1 MKRSLPPPLDLQEE
15 VTELIATLHLTER
28 RLEELTAGQVD
39 TVADEAGRPL
49 LLRRPQNELRRNEA
63 VRQAAILDALPASI
77 ALLDGRGCI
86 VSVNEA
92 WLNLACVNA
101 LSGPAFS
108 VGLNY
113 LDVCD
118 AATGGGAG
126 DALKAAAGIRSVLT
140 GATRHFSFEYF
151 CGAPSERRS
160 FVSTVT
166 PLNAVALLGVV
177 ITHMDV
183 TEERRAKERLFE
195 SELRFRQMAENI
207 RDVFFLREAD
217 RSQVLYVS
225 PAYAE
230 IWGRS
235 CESLYADPQSWVA
248 AIHPDDQASTA
259 TMRRIEPV
267 GGAFVVEYRIV
278 RPDGTIRWIE
288 SRGFPVHDG
297 AGSMVRIAGVATDI
311 TDRKESQ
318 RRIVYLN
325 RVYAMLSGINSL
337 IVRAR
342 DRAELFRDAC
352 QMAVTEGGFL
362 TTWIGV
368 LDRNT
373 MRIVPVASAGTG
385 PDFLNLLAQRFAQG
399 EAIPL
404 SGSKTSR
411 AISTKKPVV
420 TNELPDDPAS
430 LIAGLHERTGNLSLA
445 VLPLIVAGEAVGVL
459 ALYADAKDFFHAEE
473 LKLLG
478 DLSSDIA
485 FAIDH
490 IDKRERLDYLAYYDA
505 LTGLANRSLFM
516 ERVAQ
521 YVRSAESGGHRL
533 ALFLIDLS
541 RFKNINDAL
550 GQLAGDALLRQVG
563 DWLAAHMGDA
573 HLVAR
578 LSADRFAIVLPETR
592 PNGNLVHMLE
602 ASMDAFLNHPFRL
615 NDTVFRITSKVG
627 AVIFP
632 DDGSSADGLFR
643 NAEAALKKAKASGDR
658 YLFYTPQMSDSA
670 GRLTLETQL
679 RQALE
684 REEFLL
690 FYQPKFES
698 QSGRLC
704 GAEALIRWNDPKTGL
719 VAPGLFIPM
728 LEETGLIH
736 EVGRW
741 ALFKAVEDYR
751 RWRVTGL
758 NAVRIAVNVSPLQLR
773 HHGFVAEVGTALG
786 EDIHARAGLELEVTE
801 SVIMESARHG
811 SENLHALRAMGV
823 GIGIDDFGTGFS
835 SLGYLSRLPVDT
847 LKIDRSFVSDM
858 TATQAGLAL
867 VSTIITLAH
876 SLKLKVVAEGV
887 ETEEQARLLRLLNCD
902 EMQGFLYGEPLPCAM
917 FEEKYLK
924 PDKSDG
930 RSTRAKPRSQ

>member
-1 MKRSLPPPLDLQEE
+1 MKRYLPPPLDLRDE
-15 VTELIATLHLTER
+15 VTELIATLHATER
-28 RLEELTAGQVD
+28 RLEELTAGEVD
-39 TVADEAGRPL
+39 TVADDRGRTL
-49 LLRRPQNELRRNEA
+49 LLRRAQEQLRTHEA
-63 VRQAAILDALPASI
+63 FKQAAILDALPANI
-77 ALLDGRGCI
+77 ALLDGQGVI
-86 VSVNEA
+86 VSVNAA
-92 WLNLACVNA
+92 WRRFAGVNSM
-101 LSGPAFS
+101 SGPTFGI
-108 VGLNY
+108 GLNY
-113 LDVCD
+113 LAVCD
-118 AATGGGAG
+118 AATGDGAG
-126 DALKAAAGIRSVLT
+126 DARQTAEGIRSVLS
-140 GATRHFSFEYF
+140 GATQHFALEYA
-151 CGAPSERRS
+151 CNAPGNPRTYA
-160 FVSTVT
+160 STVT
-166 PLNAVALLGVV
+166 PLTGDGLHGVV
-177 ITHMDV
+177 VTHVDITA
-183 TEERRAKERLFE
+183 ERHATDSLLE

-217 RSQVLYVS
+217 RSQFLYVS

-235 CESLYADPQSWVA
+235 CESLYADPQSWTK
-248 AIHPDDQASTA
+248 AIHPDDRAAAAKRQSVEADGS
-259 TMRRIEPV
+259 
-267 GGAFVVEYRIV
+267 AFDVEYRIV
-278 RPDGTIRWIE
+278 RPDGTTRWVE
-288 SRGFPVHDG
+288 SRGYPVRDA
-297 AGSMVRIAGVATDI
+297 AGRMLRIAGVTTDI
-311 TDRKESQ
+311 TERKEAE

-342 DRAELFRDAC
+342 DREELFREAC
-352 QMAVTEGGFL
+352 QIAVTEGGFL
-362 TTWIGV
+362 TTWIGI
-368 LDRNT
+368 LDPSS
-373 MRIVPVASAGTG
+373 MRLVPVASSGTSEG
-385 PDFLNLLAQRFAQG
+385 FLKSLTQRFAGG
-399 EAIPL
+399 EALPL
-404 SGSKTSR
+404 SRSKTGQAMSGR
-411 AISTKKPVV
+411 NPLV
-420 TNELPDDPAS
+420 TNDLLDDPAA
-430 LIAGLHERTGNLSLA
+430 LIAGLHARSNTLSLA
-445 VLPLIVAGEAVGVL
+445 LLPLIVGAEAVGVL
-459 ALYADAKDFFHAEE
+459 ALYADSKDFFHDEE

-505 LTGLANRSLFM
+505 LTGLANRSLFL
-516 ERVAQ
+516 ERLAQ
-521 YVRSAESGGHRL
+521 YVRSAEAGGHRL

-550 GQLAGDALLRQVG
+550 GQAAGDALLRQVA
-563 DWLAAHMGDA
+563 DWLAAHMGDS

-578 LSADRFAIVLPETR
+578 LSADRFAIVLPEAR
-592 PNGNLVHMLE
+592 QGGNLVRMLE
-602 ASMDAFLNHPFRL
+602 RSMDAFLSHPFRL

-632 DDGSSADGLFR
+632 ADGSSAEGLFR
-643 NAEAALKKAKASGDR
+643 NAEAALKKAKAGGDR
-658 YLFYTPQMSDSA
+658 YLFYTPQMSDAASK
-670 GRLTLETQL
+670 LTLETEL
-679 RQALE
+679 RQALD

-741 ALFKAVEDYR
+741 AMRKAVEDYR
-751 RWRVTGL
+751 RWRAMGL
-758 NAVRIAVNVSPLQLR
+758 HAVRIAVNVSPLQLR
-773 HHGFVAEVGTALG
+773 HQGFVAEVGAALG
-786 EDIHARAGLELEVTE
+786 DDSHASAGLELEVTE

-811 SENLHALRAMGV
+811 SENLHAIRAMGV

-847 LKIDRSFVSDM
+847 LKIDRSFVSEM

-902 EMQGFLYGEPLPCAM
+902 EMQGFLFSVPLPCAS
-917 FEEKYLK
+917 FEEKYLGAS
-924 PDKSDG
+924 PIE
-930 RSTRAKPRSQ
+930 P